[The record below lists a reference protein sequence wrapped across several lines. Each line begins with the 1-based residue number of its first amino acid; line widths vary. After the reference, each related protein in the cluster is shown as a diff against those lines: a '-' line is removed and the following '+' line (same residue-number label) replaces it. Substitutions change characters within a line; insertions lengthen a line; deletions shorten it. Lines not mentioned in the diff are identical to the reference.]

1 MSARQEVT
9 LPQLL
14 AVALAPV
21 VRWLRRKVLDAR
33 LRSLEGLVSYF
44 EWQEANGRAGLAD
57 THKRMAVAR
66 SEINALR

>member
-1 MSARQEVT
+1 MSARQDVT
-9 LPQLL
+9 LTQLL
-14 AVALAPV
+14 GIALAPV
-21 VRWLRRKVLDAR
+21 ARWVRRKVLEAR
-33 LRSLEGLVSYF
+33 MRSLEGLVSYF